1 VSDLSRYREK
11 RYFRRT
17 PEPRGR
23 KGRPRKSGLLFVI
36 QRHAARVQHY
46 DLRLEIG
53 GVLASWSVPKGPSTD
68 PRDRRLAI
76 QTEDH
81 PLQYAD
87 FEGRIPAG
95 EYGGGVMIIWDRG
108 QYRNLR
114 EGTDMADCRD
124 EGRIDI
130 RLEGEKLT
138 GAWSLRRTGGQG
150 ERSRWL
156 LLKRKGDGA
165 DARRDPLRFEPQS
178 VVSGRTLEELLRPAS
193 GGSRTRTR

>member
-1 VSDLSRYREK
+1 MPDLSRYREK
-11 RYFRRT
+11 RDFSRT

-23 KGRPRKSGLLFVI
+23 KGRPRKSGLLFVV
-36 QRHAARVQHY
+36 QRHAARIEHY

-87 FEGRIPAG
+87 FEGRI
-95 EYGGGVMIIWDRG
+95 
-108 QYRNLR
+108 
-114 EGTDMADCRD
+114 
-124 EGRIDI
+124 DI

-138 GAWSLRRTGGQG
+138 GTWSLRRTGGQG

-156 LLKRKGDGA
+156 LLKRQGDGT
-165 DARRDPLRFEPQS
+165 DARRDPLRLQPQS

>member
-1 VSDLSRYREK
+1 MCAKYATVPDLSRRD
-11 RYFRRT
+11 FRRT

-36 QRHAARVQHY
+36 QRHAARVEHY

-53 GVLASWSVPKGPSTD
+53 GVLASWSVPKGPSPD

-124 EGRIDI
+124 EGGSTSGWKARSWPAP
-130 RLEGEKLT
+130 GPC
-138 GAWSLRRTGGQG
+138 GAPATR
-150 ERSRWL
+150 
-156 LLKRKGDGA
+156 A
-165 DARRDPLRFEPQS
+165 
-178 VVSGRTLEELLRPAS
+178 SGRAGCS
-193 GGSRTRTR
+193 